1 MEIRRPSRGGDAAD
15 RTYQRTY
22 KACISC
28 RQRKSKCDLGTGPD
42 GLPTGPPCARCRR
55 EQRECVFSEKRAW
68 ERRKRRELP
77 RRRWAPFLEP
87 IN

>member
-15 RTYQRTY
+15 RAYQRTY

-28 RQRKSKCDLGTGPD
+28 RQRKSKCDLGSGPD
-42 GLPTGPPCARCRR
+42 GMPLGPPCSRCRR

-68 ERRKRRELP
+68 ERTKRRASQPLC
-77 RRRWAPFLEP
+77 LLYVG
-87 IN
+87 